1 MRKVY
6 SLNGAFHMILL
17 KWFYLIICEMKDV
30 FRALLS
36 AFKKT
41 VPFE

>member
-17 KWFYLIICEMKDV
+17 KWCYLIICELKDV
-30 FRALLS
+30 LRALLS
-36 AFKKT
+36 AFLKNGT
-41 VPFE
+41 F